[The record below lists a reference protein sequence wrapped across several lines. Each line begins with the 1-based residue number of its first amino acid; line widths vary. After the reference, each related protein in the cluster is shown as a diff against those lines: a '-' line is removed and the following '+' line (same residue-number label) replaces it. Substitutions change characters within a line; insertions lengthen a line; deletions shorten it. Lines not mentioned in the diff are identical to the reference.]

1 MGKRSNELLQELS
14 IEIRFHAYYH
24 HQQQDVQKENKK
36 DLYASEKIFSLVYI
50 LFILRKYHLF
60 LGHAKQSRYCDCHLA
75 ADPKIEIRL
84 SIALLTYI
92 LYRFPVL
99 NASSNASCRRAPRPP
114 QYYFVQFVRW

>member
-1 MGKRSNELLQELS
+1 MVAIYFFFGKGKLSFRFFVGKRSNELLQELS

-60 LGHAKQSRYCDCHLA
+60 LLVMQNRVVTVTVTWLQ
-75 ADPKIEIRL
+75 
-84 SIALLTYI
+84 I
-92 LYRFPVL
+92 LKSKLGFP
-99 NASSNASCRRAPRPP
+99 SH
-114 QYYFVQFVRW
+114 Y